1 MKHTKSILGVIIV
14 FGFLAASSPAW
25 AQRGGRSLASNLRDG
40 RDVKS
45 AFKSIVADASQST
58 VRVMS
63 SGRDVA
69 LGAVVG
75 ADGWIV
81 TKYSE
86 LREPLLC
93 RFSDGKQLPAKIV
106 GEDPKLDL
114 AMLKVD

>member
-1 MKHTKSILGVIIV
+1 M
-14 FGFLAASSPAW
+14 
-25 AQRGGRSLASNLRDG
+25 
-40 RDVKS
+40 S
-45 AFKSIVADASQST
+45 AFKPVVADASQST

-69 LGAVVG
+69 LGTVVG

-93 RFSDGKQLPAKIV
+93 RLSDGKQLPAKMV
-106 GEDPKLDL
+106 GEDAKLRSGD
-114 AMLKVD
+114 AENRRQRFETRPMVGR